1 MPVEK
6 PTPEQLAYWDR
17 VLKYHNLGMD
27 RGATLGGRRPSQLNE
42 EWLKHDEQKDGA
54 NG

>member
-1 MPVEK
+1 VPVDK
-6 PTPEQLAYWDR
+6 PTPEELAYWNG
-17 VLKYHNLGMD
+17 VLKYHGLGMD

-42 EWLKHDEQKDGA
+42 EWLQPEGKKVGV